1 MIGAFYYA
9 TNQLGMIKN
18 QSSPKFLHRLI
29 TVALLG
35 ILFRPVDTHAVTI
48 LNQVQTVTFNPTI
61 FTNFNY
67 GEFLKFDS
75 QLGTLR
81 AVTLKLNS
89 VTVGGSF
96 VFNQGSSGS
105 STITDLNISTLF
117 YAASSLNNTAHNGLI
132 TDYDVGS
139 LPGTGSLSMTNQT
152 LPKTIA
158 RRASATFN
166 FDSSHN
172 LLTEPVVIL
181 NLSATNDL
189 TFYHGPGLSFAP
201 AFTSIT
207 RFLTVGSYGGVPT
220 RDFSKITPAV
230 GMSLTYDYTPPAIPE
245 PSYYG
250 LGISLA
256 AVGLGLS
263 RRPSTKKRRTA

>member
-1 MIGAFYYA
+1 
-9 TNQLGMIKN
+9 MIKN
-18 QSSPKFLHRLI
+18 QSSPKFIHRLMAI
-29 TVALLG
+29 ATVV
-35 ILFRPVDTHAVTI
+35 ILFRPVDTQAVTI

-61 FTNFNY
+61 FANYNY
-67 GEFLKFDS
+67 GGFLKFDT

-132 TDYDVGS
+132 TDYNVGS
-139 LPGTGSLSMTNQT
+139 LPETGSLSMTNQT
-152 LPKTIA
+152 LPKSIA

-166 FDSSHN
+166 FDSSRN
-172 LLTEPVVIL
+172 LLSEPVVIL

-189 TFYHGPGLSFAP
+189 TFYTGPGLSFAP

-220 RDFSKITPAV
+220 RDFSNLMPVV
-230 GMSLTYDYTPPAIPE
+230 GMSLTYDYNPPAIPE

-250 LGISLA
+250 LGLCLA
-256 AVGLGLS
+256 TLGLCLG
-263 RRPSTKKRRTA
+263 RRYARLKDQPTAV